1 MSQIVQE
8 VVQKV
13 DQLKEAICEK
23 MDNSKALMLKSRST
37 S

>member
-13 DQLKEAICEK
+13 DELKEAICEK
-23 MDNSKALMLKSRST
+23 MENSKALM
-37 S
+37 